1 MTEKSKLELS
11 SDIKA
16 LLLMALNVTPTVYV
30 YLKYFWEESKEVWII
45 IGMFLGLCL
54 TMFFVFRMA
63 FKIIGKYESTIK
75 EADRRNHESFVD
87 NVIADY
93 EGRYDNITTWH
104 VNKDIRHLYDASS
117 KLCASML
124 IVSILLFMI
133 PHLLLSSI
141 LIAIY
146 EVKITKVLH

>member
-63 FKIIGKYESTIK
+63 FKIIGKYERS
-75 EADRRNHESFVD
+75 R
-87 NVIADY
+87 
-93 EGRYDNITTWH
+93 
-104 VNKDIRHLYDASS
+104 
-117 KLCASML
+117 
-124 IVSILLFMI
+124 
-133 PHLLLSSI
+133 
-141 LIAIY
+141 
-146 EVKITKVLH
+146 